1 MQTSHTNNTEN
12 GWDEEP
18 SQYEH
23 NGHSVRSFWENH
35 KAAILLFALPI
46 LFILF
51 VYILTP
57 PVWNLKSGPVTVKRW
72 LAKKGEVQAK
82 VGPKQRD
89 WISVKTVSKHVLHAI
104 IVAED
109 ARFYQHNGF
118 DFTEIVNSAA
128 LNMKKGRYVR
138 GGSTI
143 TQQVVKMA
151 FLTREKSLLRKGREA
166 MGAFAIERTLT
177 KDQILEWYINLAE
190 FGDGVYGLKAAA
202 KHYYNT
208 KPELL
213 TIEQGAN
220 LALVLPSPN
229 SWSKGLR
236 NRRLTPFGHRRYAK
250 IITAMRMGGYI
261 TETLWLH
268 ALATGDFGRPVAAYE
283 RAFARAQKPADLEK
297 SIEALPEET
306 LESDAEFKT
315 DMRQEQ
321 QQTPAPKAEE
331 PADVANDT
339 SDVPVETP
347 AENVEQEESQE
358 VDPDAQL
365 PPQLNIHDIPGEH
378 KFMDE

>member
-1 MQTSHTNNTEN
+1 MQTSHTNNTDN
-12 GWDEEP
+12 DWDEEP
-18 SQYEH
+18 TQYDHE
-23 NGHSVRSFWENH
+23 GSPLRALWENH
-35 KAAILLFALPI
+35 KAAILLLAVPL
-46 LFILF
+46 LFLLVTF
-51 VYILTP
+51 ILTP
-57 PVWNLKSGPVTVKRW
+57 PVWKLKSGGPVTVKRW
-72 LAKKGEVQAK
+72 LIKKGEVEAK
-82 VGPKQRD
+82 VGPKQSD
-89 WISVKTVSKHVLHAI
+89 WIAIKTVSKHVLHAI

-138 GGSTI
+138 GGSTL

-166 MGAFAIERTLT
+166 MGAFAIERVLT

-236 NRRLTPFGHRRYAK
+236 NRRLSPFGHRRYAK

-283 RAFARAQKPADLEK
+283 MALARSQKPADLER
-297 SIEALPEET
+297 SIEELPEET
-306 LESDAEFKT
+306 LESDAEFKA
-315 DMRQEQ
+315 DMRQQ
-321 QQTPAPKAEE
+321 QQNTPKAES
-331 PADVANDT
+331 PTSVANEQPAPTEPPSNDG
-339 SDVPVETP
+339 SVETLPEDVIP
-347 AENVEQEESQE
+347 AE
-358 VDPDAQL
+358 AL
-365 PPQLNIHDIPGEH
+365 PPQMNINDIPGDH
-378 KFMDE
+378 KFMDD

>member
-1 MQTSHTNNTEN
+1 MQTLHTNNTSN
-12 GWDEEP
+12 SWGEEP
-18 SQYEH
+18 TQYDH
-23 NGHSVRSFWENH
+23 NSSPLRSFWENH
-35 KAAILLFALPI
+35 KAAILLLAVPL

-51 VYILTP
+51 IFILTP
-57 PVWNLKSGPVTVKRW
+57 PVWKLKSGGPVTVKRW
-72 LAKKGEVQAK
+72 LTKKGEVEAK
-82 VGPKQRD
+82 VGPKQAD
-89 WISVKTVSKHVLHAI
+89 WISIKTVSKHVLNAV

-109 ARFYQHNGF
+109 ARFYQHGGF

-128 LNMKKGRYVR
+128 LNLKKGRYVR

-166 MGAFAIERTLT
+166 MGAFAIERVLK

-283 RAFARAQKPADLEK
+283 QALARTQKPAELEK
-297 SIEALPEET
+297 VLERGIEALPEET
-306 LESDAEFKT
+306 LESDTEYKT
-315 DMRQEQ
+315 DMRQQ
-321 QQTPAPKAEE
+321 QQQQQPAVVNQPAPAASA
-331 PADVANDT
+331 PTA
-339 SDVPVETP
+339 TP
-347 AENVEQEESQE
+347 ENVETEEPK
-358 VDPDAQL
+358 DTTDDL
-365 PPQLNIHDIPGEH
+365 PPQINIEELPGDH
-378 KFMDE
+378 KFMDDSP